1 MAVARNSIDMLI
13 APGDHTVHGD
23 PQWLHQLV
31 DNQLAN
37 ARRYT
42 PTGTTMPLGLG
53 IEDGHK

>member
-1 MAVARNSIDMLI
+1 MLI

-53 IEDGHK
+53 TEDGHK